1 LAKNPSTIGCLLE
14 IEKTYKSEQTESVHS
29 LLGKLN
35 NISEIFLECLK
46 SGKETSNIEN
56 QNTEELATEI
66 QKTFQFIDKAVRN
79 LSKCKNSMTIKE
91 INKLPIQSAYRI
103 LL

>member
-1 LAKNPSTIGCLLE
+1 LAKNPSTVGCLLE
-14 IEKTYKSEQTESVHS
+14 IEKSYKPEQTESIHS

-46 SGKETSNIEN
+46 SGKETSAEN
-56 QNTEELATEI
+56 QNTESLATEI

-79 LSKCKNSMTIKE
+79 ISKSKSVMTIK
-91 INKLPIQSAYRI
+91 
-103 LL
+103 